1 MKDLEIDSDLMEDSD
16 RFEFIKELKAFN
28 LK

>member
-16 RFEFIKELKAFN
+16 PFEFIKELKAFN